1 MGLILALEQHIEVM
15 ELVYDMAYTK
25 EIKGGKVPNGEK
37 YFPFTNGKP
46 TSL

>member
-1 MGLILALEQHIEVM
+1 MLKQHRKVM

-25 EIKGGKVPNGEK
+25 EIKGEKILNEEK
-37 YFPFTNGKP
+37 YFPFTNGTP